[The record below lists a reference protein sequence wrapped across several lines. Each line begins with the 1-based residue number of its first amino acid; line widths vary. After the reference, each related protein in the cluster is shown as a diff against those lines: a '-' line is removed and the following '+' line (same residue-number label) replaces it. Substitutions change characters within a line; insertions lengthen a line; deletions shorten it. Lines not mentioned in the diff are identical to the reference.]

1 MPDMMV
7 NAFNAITQEAEAC
20 GSLVSP
26 RSACHGNESHV
37 SQDYTERPCFHTP
50 FLHPQKESNSLIRS
64 KSMLT

>member
-1 MPDMMV
+1 MMV

-26 RSACHGNESHV
+26 RSACLQNESHV

-50 FLHPQKESNSLIRS
+50 SLPHPPKKKVTAWLEV